1 MNILILGYGK
11 MGKIRHKILQKINE
25 VNKIYIFDNKQ
36 EIFNKNLKKSFFIKN
51 LKIIDNKIDAV
62 FVCTY
67 VSYAPIYVKKYLSL
81 KIPVFCEK
89 PPAKSLSSLK
99 SIIKIEKKFKTLL
112 MYGFNHRHHNNIIF
126 LKKLLKNKF
135 GKILWIRAEYGK
147 AGSLDFHKN
156 WRNFKKFS
164 GGGILL
170 DQGIHMLDLFN
181 YITNSVFKLKYSIS
195 SKSFWKIEVEDNT
208 FLTLINEDSIIATLH
223 SSANYWK
230 HKFNMEICT
239 ENGFIELN
247 GLVTPSKTYAP
258 ELIKY
263 ALKNKK
269 TGQINKF
276 QKKTFYK
283 DNSFE
288 IETLN
293 FIKLIKLP
301 KNSSYNFSMDS
312 LSLMKTIDQ
321 VYKKDISIRN

>member
-1 MNILILGYGK
+1 MINRTMK
-11 MGKIRHKILQKINE
+11 EFPKEKIFSIP
-25 VNKIYIFDNKQ
+25 
-36 EIFNKNLKKSFFIKN
+36 FN
-51 LKIIDNKIDAV
+51 
-62 FVCTY
+62 
-67 VSYAPIYVKKYLSL
+67 P
-81 KIPVFCEK
+81 
-89 PPAKSLSSLK
+89 
-99 SIIKIEKKFKTLL
+99 IEKKYK
-112 MYGFNHRHHNNIIF
+112 IKKSKKIF
-126 LKKLLKNKF
+126 
-135 GKILWIRAEYGK
+135 
-147 AGSLDFHKN
+147 
-156 WRNFKKFS
+156 
-164 GGGILL
+164 
-170 DQGIHMLDLFN
+170 
-181 YITNSVFKLKYSIS
+181 
-195 SKSFWKIEVEDNT
+195 
-208 FLTLINEDSIIATLH
+208 FLYP
-223 SSANYWK
+223 ANYWK

-258 ELIKY
+258 EVIKY